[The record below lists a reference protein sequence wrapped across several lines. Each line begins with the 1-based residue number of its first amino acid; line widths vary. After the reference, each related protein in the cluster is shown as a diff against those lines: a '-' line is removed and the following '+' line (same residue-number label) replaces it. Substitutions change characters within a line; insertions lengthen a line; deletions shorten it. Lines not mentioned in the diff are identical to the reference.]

1 MLHRI
6 AQEYNNMKL
15 LFSRSALS
23 DDVTRKFISINEL
36 CKTEIARMHVLPI
49 TSGSTAVG
57 KNYMV
62 FSLTGNIVDKHS
74 RPVNSDLYNAGNQL
88 DATGKTK
95 VDIFFENLLRNQ
107 IPLQSAQDITEALY
121 VISMNYCC
129 CADLVDGVKSNGGDY
144 FEKFIGHLYAR
155 HLNREPSTLMTACE
169 LDDETIQIPTDY
181 IFNLGPNLPKFHV
194 PVKTST
200 RERCVEVWAQQ
211 RILDGAYD
219 YFLLG
224 TL

>member
-1 MLHRI
+1 
-6 AQEYNNMKL
+6 MKL

-88 DATGKTK
+88 DATGKQK
-95 VDIFFENLLRNQ
+95 LIFFLKTYLETKSRYNQ
-107 IPLQSAQDITEALY
+107 
-121 VISMNYCC
+121 
-129 CADLVDGVKSNGGDY
+129 
-144 FEKFIGHLYAR
+144 R
-155 HLNREPSTLMTACE
+155 
-169 LDDETIQIPTDY
+169 
-181 IFNLGPNLPKFHV
+181 
-194 PVKTST
+194 
-200 RERCVEVWAQQ
+200 
-211 RILDGAYD
+211 RILPRHCMLYP
-219 YFLLG
+219 
-224 TL
+224 